1 MNASRLTILVRAVS
15 VALLALL
22 GAVLLMAAP
31 RIWDGIQLGTGW
43 GLPQREGPALLII
56 AHHGDLEAYPENTA
70 ESIWAAAAFQ
80 PDGIEVDVNQS
91 ASGTWYVIHD
101 PTLDRTTDGHGKIS
115 ASSDAQINAAI
126 VDAGL
131 GFNPNKGS
139 VFHVPTL
146 ESVLAGLSKFS
157 GTVYIDVQHADSG
170 DPATIL
176 NLTRGMSVA
185 IICRTLADASAV
197 KARDP
202 RAETLLSVTLPG
214 GQVID
219 GVIAEATLHGSPSLI
234 ESLQPPVTM
243 YVERPDQDEYAL
255 LRRAWAT
262 GVKAFITN
270 HLAQA
275 LATRDSFSQA
285 NQH

>member
-1 MNASRLTILVRAVS
+1 MNTRWVKILVRAMS
-15 VALLALL
+15 VALFALL
-22 GAVLLMAAP
+22 GAVLVMAGP
-31 RIWDGIQLGTGW
+31 RIWDEIQLGTGW
-43 GLPQREGPALLII
+43 GLPGREGPPLLII

-70 ESIWAAAAFQ
+70 ESIWAAAVLQ

-115 ASSDAQINAAI
+115 ALSDDEIEAAI

-131 GFNPNKGS
+131 GFTPNKGS

-146 ESVLAGLSKFS
+146 ESVLLGLTGFS
-157 GTVYIDVQHADSG
+157 GTIYIDVQHADSG

-176 NLTRGMSVA
+176 DLTRGMNVT
-185 IICRTLADASAV
+185 IICRSEADAAAI
-197 KARDP
+197 KARDI
-202 RAETLLSVTLPG
+202 RVETLLSVTLPG
-214 GQVID
+214 GQAVD

-234 ESLQPPVTM
+234 ESLKVPVTM
-243 YVERPDQDEYAL
+243 YVERPNQEEFAL

-262 GVKAFITN
+262 GVTAFITN
-270 HLAQA
+270 HLEAA
-275 LATRDSFSQA
+275 LAARDTFAADQP
-285 NQH
+285 